1 MTKQFY
7 LSITIGNKVFEP
19 IIAGT
24 PQFEFYIKHR
34 VLAIG
39 LLSESELELF
49 IGTLAV
55 LGLLEYYVPSKD
67 YGNVNVVYGDIG

>member
-7 LSITIGNKVFEP
+7 ISITIGDLEDTAVM
-19 IIAGT
+19 GT
-24 PQFEFYIKHR
+24 DKSAQYIKSF
-34 VLAIG
+34 VLNTS

-55 LGLLEYYVPSKD
+55 QGLLSYYRCSLTDHGCIYIKYD
-67 YGNVNVVYGDIG
+67 DIV